1 MCEREVLTGGFLSSP
16 GFGVVD
22 SGCGKTLNGANTL
35 RQLSELTESKGH
47 GPVKFKSEESVFRFE
62 IIWTERPTQ
71 VVTLPLGIAQT
82 YGTVAA
88 AVINGSAPLLLRRPT
103 LVKIGACLNSSL
115 PQDLQ

>member
-1 MCEREVLTGGFLSSP
+1 MLTGGFLSSP

-47 GPVKFKSEESVFRFE
+47 GPVKFKSEESVFRFGNDM
-62 IIWTERPTQ
+62 TERPTQ

>member
-1 MCEREVLTGGFLSSP
+1 M
-16 GFGVVD
+16 
-22 SGCGKTLNGANTL
+22 
-35 RQLSELTESKGH
+35 
-47 GPVKFKSEESVFRFE
+47 
-62 IIWTERPTQ
+62 TERPTQ